1 MSKGFLQI
9 LLTVRLPAGVAEV
22 VKGAGLKIRSRMGS
36 WVRIPPPA
44 PIHFLFPP
52 RRGGFGEQPMQN
64 RLTLGGTGRDGE
76 QGVLSTF
83 NFREST
89 FANATCCPH
98 GRLSTANVRPS

>member
-1 MSKGFLQI
+1 
-9 LLTVRLPAGVAEV
+9 
-22 VKGAGLKIRSRMGS
+22 
-36 WVRIPPPA
+36 
-44 PIHFLFPP
+44 
-52 RRGGFGEQPMQN
+52 MQN